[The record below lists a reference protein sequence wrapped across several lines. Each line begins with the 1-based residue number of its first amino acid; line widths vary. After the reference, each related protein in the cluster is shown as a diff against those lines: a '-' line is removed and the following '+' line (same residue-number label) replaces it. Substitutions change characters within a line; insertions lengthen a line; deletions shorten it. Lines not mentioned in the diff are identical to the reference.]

1 MAKKTLMEAIETL
14 IMGDA
19 TPNKKK
25 TGKSQTPEKNAAKS
39 NKTKNIKKAWKNKTT
54 QKANKKR

>member
-1 MAKKTLMEAIETL
+1 MEAIETL

-19 TPNKKK
+19 APNEKK
-25 TGKSQTPEKNAAKS
+25 TGKSQTPEKKAAKS